1 MSFVQDMS
9 CEGVDKDIL
18 ESLLQGVNCLGG
30 QLEFYK
36 HGVSIMEVQFS
47 MLSSNHGD
55 EGNDTLACCN
65 NCSHEGAYLSIF
77 H

>member
-9 CEGVDKDIL
+9 CEGVDEDIL
-18 ESLLQGVNCLGG
+18 ESLLKGVNCLGG

-55 EGNDTLACCN
+55 EGKDTLACCN